1 MEPVVF
7 SGHAGWLHV
16 AHGECGVVLC
26 NPLGHEAMWLH
37 QAMRQFSDYLALRGI
52 SVLRFDYLGTGDST
66 DTGDW
71 VRPLDWVAEVAEAVT
86 WLKRTTSVKRVSLAG
101 FRFGATIAALAARQI
116 EVESIVMFAPV
127 VSARLFLREL
137 SILHQ
142 TWSRQTGIGD
152 SNTHTPY
159 GASEIFGHLFS
170 TQGLEALGKLDL
182 CTVPR
187 SSASRVL
194 IAHNRQRDGSDA
206 LATHFEA
213 QGVRVESIEFPD
225 YAQTLCPPWLSE
237 SPVSMLNAAAD
248 WLSVLSG
255 ISTESSCSPLPSHA
269 HPGISV
275 PGATEHPVTADD
287 GRLSGILCEPVQ
299 QCEPAAPAML
309 IANTAATH
317 HVGDG
322 RFGVELAREMA
333 FHGYASLRVD
343 ADGMGD
349 SEGAAQVRV
358 PGQITF
364 DSISSDLSLW
374 VDWLAARGYRHVVI
388 FGICAGAYAALRA
401 AHDNPALRGM
411 ILVNPA
417 SFYLPEGCTIQQ
429 AARRPR
435 GSPRANLRSM
445 VCAEKWFQV
454 MRGEVR
460 LGPVARTLWRHAAAR
475 VQSLLSLWSNDM
487 LFTTTSSY
495 QVHRLFRRLD
505 AAGVRVQLL
514 FSPRDHALDEFYMH
528 FGIGHRSLKHLS
540 RLNAL
545 VLHNVDHEVLN
556 RRARQDVTTAC
567 FALLQDICLSGQREN
582 VHAVTSGPKTEFTHP
597 VSLTSLAGSGAST
610 TDTLKVGAAIAS
622 QRSIQKK

>member
-7 SGHAGWLHV
+7 SGHAGWLHA
-16 AHGECGVVLC
+16 AHGECAVVLC

-37 QAMRQFSDYLALRGI
+37 HAMRQFAHYLVLRGI

-71 VRPLDWVAEVAEAVT
+71 VRPLDWVAEVVDAVT
-86 WLKRTTSVKRVSLAG
+86 WLKHTTSAKRVSLAG
-101 FRFGATIAALAARQI
+101 FRFGATIAALAARQT

-127 VSARLFLREL
+127 VSAQRFLREL

-142 TWSRQTGIGD
+142 TWSRRAGLEENSPQ
-152 SNTHTPY
+152 SPH
-159 GASEIFGHLFS
+159 GAREIFGHLFS
-170 TQGLEALGKLDL
+170 AQGLEALGEIDL
-182 CTVPR
+182 CKAPR

-206 LATHFEA
+206 LAEHFAA

-225 YAQTLCPPWLSE
+225 YAQTLCPPWLTE
-237 SPVSMLNAAAD
+237 SPVTLLNAAAD
-248 WLSVLSG
+248 WLSMKNGLRA
-255 ISTESSCSPLPSHA
+255 ESSCRLPLTHTPA
-269 HPGISV
+269 RISV
-275 PGATEHPVTADD
+275 PDATERAVKADD
-287 GRLSGILCEPVQ
+287 GRLPGILCEPVQ
-299 QCEPAAPAML
+299 QCEPAAPALL

-333 FHGYASLRVD
+333 SHGYTSLRVD
-343 ADGMGD
+343 ANGMGD
-349 SEGAAQVRV
+349 SEGAAHVRI
-358 PGQITF
+358 PGEITF

-388 FGICAGAYAALRA
+388 FGICAGAYAALNA
-401 AHDNPALRGM
+401 ARDNPVLRGLV
-411 ILVNPA
+411 LVNPA
-417 SFYLPEGCTIQQ
+417 SFNLPEGCTIQQ

-445 VCAEKWFQV
+445 ICPEKWFQV

-460 LGPVARTLWRHAAAR
+460 LGPVAHTLWRHALAR
-475 VQSLLSLWSNDM
+475 VQSLLSIWSNDM

-505 AAGVRVQLL
+505 AAGIRIQLL

-528 FGIGHRSLKHLS
+528 FGIGRRGIKKLP

-556 RRARQDVTTAC
+556 RRAREEVTAAC
-567 FALLQDICLSGQREN
+567 LALLQDIRFSEQSEN
-582 VHAVTSGPKTEFTHP
+582 ARTTAPGRRTELPHP
-597 VSLTSLAGSGAST
+597 ASLTSLASSGVPST
-610 TDTLKVGAAIAS
+610 ETLTVGGAITPEL
-622 QRSIQKK
+622 SIPKK